1 MSDQLAEA
9 VRKALTGLP
18 GSDRALAIEA
28 GVSQATIW
36 RIRHGERGVSDD
48 VVEAIAD
55 ALERWGDRCG
65 VAEQLLRE
73 ALEAEQEGGT
83 T

>member
-1 MSDQLAEA
+1 MSEQLAAA
-9 VRKALTGLP
+9 VRRALAGLP

-36 RIRHGERGVSDD
+36 RIRHGERGVSAD

-55 ALERWGDRCG
+55 ALQRWSNRCG
-65 VAEQLLRE
+65 EAEQLLRE